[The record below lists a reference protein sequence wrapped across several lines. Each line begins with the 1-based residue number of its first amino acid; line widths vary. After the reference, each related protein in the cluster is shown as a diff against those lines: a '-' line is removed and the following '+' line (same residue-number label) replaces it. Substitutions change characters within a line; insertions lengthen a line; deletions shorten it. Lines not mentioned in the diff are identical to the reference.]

1 MRECFETPSRDLGKF
16 KETKKGAVWLLFA
29 RYFARFQ
36 NEVWRNHGNCS
47 VQQPWQ
53 IGQVSNGQQYNFN
66 SAVVQQ
72 PWQIGQVSNLWVQI
86 PRLNRDYLFQRTA
99 NLPGLLVSATRPV
112 VFSIGLSDLRKRLFP
127 PRRRYGSIIAN
138 SHSNANIRK
147 GCSPSNRWT
156 AFLCITISDR
166 ESHVLVA
173 SYFLCMDLRSFP
185 KRHKSQPTMVALYAS
200 SHNAQPHRMQDAF
213 ARSAH
218 DAGHVS

>member
-1 MRECFETPSRDLGKF
+1 MAPFCSIFRPVPKRGVEKSRELLSSATVADRAGLKQ
-16 KETKKGAVWLLFA
+16 AVMSTTVYPF
-29 RYFARFQ
+29 
-36 NEVWRNHGNCS
+36 
-47 VQQPWQ
+47 
-53 IGQVSNGQQYNFN
+53 
-66 SAVVQQ
+66 
-72 PWQIGQVSNLWVQI
+72 SNLSG
-86 PRLNRDYLFQRTA
+86 
-99 NLPGLLVSATRPV
+99 LPASASESALHR
-112 VFSIGLSDLRKRLFP
+112 RRFP